1 MFSTIYSLTL
11 QCLNQECQS
20 EGRKTKLRKFVDPKA
35 IPALPIAHILLSFLL
50 VANHYSADCR
60 LYLCCV
66 MVIYEDKI
74 GSVLQISAGLSAK
87 GLTGAEGIRDGFYS
101 MKE

>member
-20 EGRKTKLRKFVDPKA
+20 EGRETKLRKFVDPKA
-35 IPALPIAHILLSFLL
+35 ILALPIAHILLSFLL
-50 VANHYSADCR
+50 VANHYSADYR

-66 MVIYEDKI
+66 MVICEDKI
-74 GSVLQISAGLSAK
+74 GSVLQISAGLSAES
-87 GLTGAEGIRDGFYS
+87 LTGAEGRRDGFYS
-101 MKE
+101 VKE